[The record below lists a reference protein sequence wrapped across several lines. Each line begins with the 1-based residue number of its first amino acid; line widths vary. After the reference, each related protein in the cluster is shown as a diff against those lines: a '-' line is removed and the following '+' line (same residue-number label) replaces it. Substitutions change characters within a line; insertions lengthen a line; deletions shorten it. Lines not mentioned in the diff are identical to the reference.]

1 LFFILNGP
9 KIQVERMR
17 PQRSG
22 RLKEALD
29 MTDRFSAGHVF
40 YGRTAAIM
48 GAVVVLA
55 VLIHIL

>member
-1 LFFILNGP
+1 
-9 KIQVERMR
+9 
-17 PQRSG
+17 
-22 RLKEALD
+22 

-55 VLIHIL
+55 VLLHIL